1 MFSDLSPFNKKY
13 LLWNK
18 KINIYIAF
26 LNDDERYFI
35 ESDHFYRKFT
45 SENVNTAW
53 TKKAY
58 FKIRNDQGEYDIN
71 LFCQQ
76 VSSLLNS
83 FPMWNLQIK
92 CEGKKITKIL
102 LIDP

>member
-1 MFSDLSPFNKKY
+1 MMMKDI
-13 LLWNK
+13 LLNP
-18 KINIYIAF
+18 IV
-26 LNDDERYFI
+26 FI
-35 ESDHFYRKFT
+35 E
-45 SENVNTAW
+45 NLLQ
-53 TKKAY
+53 KAY
-58 FKIRNDQGEYDIN
+58 FRIRNDQGEYDIN

-92 CEGKKITKIL
+92 CEGKQITKIL